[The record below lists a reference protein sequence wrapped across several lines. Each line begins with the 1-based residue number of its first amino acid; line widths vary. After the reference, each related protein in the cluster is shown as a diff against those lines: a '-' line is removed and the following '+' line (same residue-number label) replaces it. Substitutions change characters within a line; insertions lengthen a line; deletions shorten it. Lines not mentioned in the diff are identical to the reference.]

1 MVTAAESTVTTEPNT
16 HPTTARPL
24 GVLITRRRRC
34 GMTAEYHPRQFRG
47 PLFFSGIASRGSG
60 ARSSGRVGRPRL
72 GTSTRAPRSEVVHD
86 EGMSESAPHV
96 GPGRARWSSF
106 ALPGTVGTGLLVGF
120 VFSLA
125 SSPRGAHLAWLAVGV
140 IGGVFSITDLVL
152 ELRRGRFGID
162 PLALL
167 SIVGALL
174 VREYLA
180 AAIISV
186 MLASGRSLERWAT
199 HRARREL
206 QALLVRVPKTAHVLR
221 DGAVTTLPLA
231 SVAPGDLVLV
241 ESGEMVSID
250 GTIISEAASLD
261 ESALTGESL
270 PVERTLGEHV
280 RSGVL
285 NAGSPFEIRATATA
299 DESTYAGIIRLVRD
313 AESTPVPFVRLADRY
328 SQAFLVVALLVA
340 GAAWLM
346 GGPTRAVAVL
356 VVATPCPLILAVP
369 VALVSGLS
377 RAAQMGIIV
386 KSGAV
391 LEQLSHCRTLLID
404 KTGTITRGRPELNE
418 VLVAGPMPA
427 DELLRLA
434 GSLDQTSPHVLA
446 NAIVQ
451 AALSRRLE
459 LAMPA
464 SVEEVAGQ
472 GIRGDVEGRHVRVGT
487 AAWCGVSGS
496 ASWSHAARRR
506 ARLDGALTVFV
517 GVDGSAA
524 GALVF
529 DDPIRPDVV
538 RTLRSLRRRG
548 ITRIAMVTGDR
559 IEVAE
564 TVCAT
569 IGVDAV
575 LAERTPQEKLDIA
588 RDESAR
594 APTIMVGDGINDA
607 PALALA
613 DVGVAMGSRAA
624 TAASEAADA
633 ILTSDRLD
641 RLDDAV
647 SIAQRSLFIARQSM
661 ITGISLSLVA
671 MVVASIGW
679 LPAVGGALLQEV
691 IDVAVIVNSLRALR
705 PRERPVRLSPDELT
719 VTAHFR
725 AEHVNL
731 RAQIDEIRRVADE
744 LGTLSPESTIAT
756 VRAVQKMLLEE
767 ILPHEEAEESTLY
780 PVLERVM
787 GGREPLGAMSHAH
800 REIAHQ
806 IRRLGQVIDDLP
818 EHEMEDADL
827 AELRALLYGLH
838 VIVKLHTAQEEE
850 NYLYFDDRHLD
861 APTTPMTG
869 ALT

>member
-1 MVTAAESTVTTEPNT
+1 MDEP
-16 HPTTARPL
+16 
-24 GVLITRRRRC
+24 
-34 GMTAEYHPRQFRG
+34 RG
-47 PLFFSGIASRGSG
+47 
-60 ARSSGRVGRPRL
+60 
-72 GTSTRAPRSEVVHD
+72 
-86 EGMSESAPHV
+86 HV
-96 GPGRARWSSF
+96 EPGRSRWLTF
-106 ALPGTVGTGLLVGF
+106 ALPSTVAIGLLLGIVLY
-120 VFSLA
+120 LA
-125 SSPRGAHLAWLAVGV
+125 SAPGAAHVTWIAVGV
-140 IGGVFSITDLVL
+140 VGAVFSITDLVQ

-167 SIVGALL
+167 SIVGALW
-174 VREYLA
+174 VHEYLA

-186 MLASGRSLERWAT
+186 MLASGRALEQWAT

-206 QALLVRVPKTAHVLR
+206 QALLVRVPKTAHVVR
-221 DGAVTTLPLA
+221 DDNLLTVPLETIGA
-231 SVAPGDLVLV
+231 GDLILV
-241 ESGEMVSID
+241 ESGEMVPID
-250 GTIISEAASLD
+250 GTIMSESVTLD

-270 PVERTLGEHV
+270 PVERARGEHV

-285 NAGSPFEIRATATA
+285 NAGSPLKIRATASAA
-299 DESTYAGIIRLVRD
+299 DSTYAGIIRLVRD

-328 SQAFLVVALLVA
+328 SQGFLIVALLVA
-340 GAAWLM
+340 GGAWLI

-377 RAAQMGIIV
+377 RAAHSGIII

-391 LEQLSHCRTLLID
+391 LERLSHCRTLLID
-404 KTGTITRGRPELNE
+404 KTGTITRGRPELSE
-418 VLVAGPMPA
+418 VLVAGATSA
-427 DELLRLA
+427 DELLRFA

-451 AALSRRLE
+451 SALSRGLDLE
-459 LAMPA
+459 MPTV
-464 SVEEVAGQ
+464 VEEVAGH
-472 GIRGDVEGRHVRVGT
+472 GIRGDVAGRDVRVGT
-487 AAWCGVSGS
+487 ASWCGVTGS
-496 ASWSHAARRR
+496 AAWAHAARRR

-517 GVDGSAA
+517 AVEGQPA

-548 ITRIAMVTGDR
+548 IARIAMVTGDR

-588 RDESAR
+588 RDESSR

-624 TAASEAADA
+624 TAASEAADV

-641 RLDDAV
+641 RLDDAMA
-647 SIAQRSLFIARQSM
+647 IAQRSLSIARQSM
-661 ITGISLSLVA
+661 ITGISLSLAA
-671 MVVASIGW
+671 MVIATVGW
-679 LPAVGGALLQEV
+679 LPAVWGALLQEV
-691 IDVAVIVNSLRALR
+691 IDVAVIINSLRALR
-705 PRERPVRLSPDELT
+705 PQERAVRLSPDELS

-725 AEHVNL
+725 SEHVTL
-731 RAQIDEIRRVADE
+731 RARIEEIRRVADE
-744 LGTLSPESTIAT
+744 LGTLTPDAT
-756 VRAVQKMLLEE
+756 VAAVRTVHAMLVKE

-780 PVLERVM
+780 PLLERVM

-806 IRRLGQVIDDLP
+806 IRRLGQVIDDMPL
-818 EHEMEDADL
+818 HDMEEADL
-827 AELRALLYGLH
+827 AELRALLYGLY

-850 NYLYFDDRHLD
+850 NYLYFDDRRLES
-861 APTTPMTG
+861 AEPRPLSNVAT
-869 ALT
+869 

>member
-1 MVTAAESTVTTEPNT
+1 MGEP
-16 HPTTARPL
+16 
-24 GVLITRRRRC
+24 
-34 GMTAEYHPRQFRG
+34 
-47 PLFFSGIASRGSG
+47 RGSVAS
-60 ARSSGRVGRPRL
+60 ARS
-72 GTSTRAPRSEVVHD
+72 
-86 EGMSESAPHV
+86 
-96 GPGRARWSSF
+96 RWLTF
-106 ALPGTVGTGLLVGF
+106 ALPSTVAIGLLLGIVLY
-120 VFSLA
+120 VA
-125 SSPRGAHLAWLAVGV
+125 TAHEAARATWFAVGV
-140 IGGVFSITDLVL
+140 VGAIFSVTDLIQ

-167 SIVGALL
+167 SIVGAVL
-174 VREYLA
+174 VHEYLA

-186 MLASGRSLERWAT
+186 MLASGRALEQWAT
-199 HRARREL
+199 HRARRDL
-206 QALLVRVPKTAHVLR
+206 QALLVRVPKTAHEVR
-221 DGAVTTLPLA
+221 DGAVITVPLETV
-231 SVAPGDLVLV
+231 VAGDLILV
-241 ESGEMVSID
+241 ESGEMVPID
-250 GTIISEAASLD
+250 GTIMSESVALD

-270 PVERTLGEHV
+270 PVERALGEHV
-280 RSGVL
+280 RSGAL
-285 NAGSPFEIRATATA
+285 NVGAPLNIRATASAA
-299 DESTYAGIIRLVRD
+299 DSTYAGIIRLVQD

-328 SQAFLVVALLVA
+328 SQGFLVVALLVA
-340 GAAWLM
+340 GVAWLI

-377 RAAQMGIIV
+377 RAAQSGIIV

-404 KTGTITRGRPELNE
+404 KTGTITRGRPELSE
-418 VLVAGPMPA
+418 VLVATADTTP

-434 GSLDQTSPHVLA
+434 ASLDQTSPHILA

-451 AALSRRLE
+451 SALSRGLVLE
-459 LAMPA
+459 MPDA
-464 SVEEVAGQ
+464 VEEVAGS
-472 GIRGDVEGRHVRVGT
+472 GISGDVAGREVRVGT
-487 AAWCGVSGS
+487 ASWCGVAATAPWAHG
-496 ASWSHAARRR
+496 ARRR

-517 GVDGSAA
+517 GVEGDGA

-548 ITRIAMVTGDR
+548 IARIAMVTGDR

-588 RDESAR
+588 RDESSR
-594 APTIMVGDGINDA
+594 APTLMVGDGINDA

-624 TAASEAADA
+624 TAASEAADV

-641 RLDDAV
+641 RLDDAMA
-647 SIAQRSLFIARQSM
+647 IAQRSLFIARQSM

-671 MVVASIGW
+671 MVIATIGW
-679 LPAVGGALLQEV
+679 LPAVWGALLQEV
-691 IDVAVIVNSLRALR
+691 IDVAVILNSLRALR
-705 PRERPVRLSPDELT
+705 PQERAVHLSPDELR
-719 VTAHFR
+719 VTAQFR
-725 AEHVNL
+725 SEHVAL
-731 RAQIDEIRRVADE
+731 RERIEEIRHVADE
-744 LGTLSPESTIAT
+744 LGTAT
-756 VRAVQKMLLEE
+756 PAATMTAVRAVYEMLVTD

-818 EHEMEDADL
+818 RHEMQEVDL

-850 NYLYFDDRHLD
+850 NYLYFDDRRLES
-861 APTTPMTG
+861 AEPQPLAT
-869 ALT
+869 AAR

>member
-1 MVTAAESTVTTEPNT
+1 MP
-16 HPTTARPL
+16 
-24 GVLITRRRRC
+24 
-34 GMTAEYHPRQFRG
+34 
-47 PLFFSGIASRGSG
+47 
-60 ARSSGRVGRPRL
+60 
-72 GTSTRAPRSEVVHD
+72 
-86 EGMSESAPHV
+86 SAV
-96 GPGRARWSSF
+96 AI
-106 ALPGTVGTGLLVGF
+106 GLLIGIVLY
-120 VFSLA
+120 VA
-125 SSPRGAHLAWLAVGV
+125 AAHGAARTTWFTVGV
-140 IGGVFSITDLVL
+140 IGAVFSVTDLVQ

-167 SIVGALL
+167 SIVGATL
-174 VREYLA
+174 VHEYLA

-186 MLASGRSLERWAT
+186 MLASGRALEQWAT

-221 DGAVTTLPLA
+221 DDAVSTVPLETVGA
-231 SVAPGDLVLV
+231 GDLILV
-241 ESGEMVSID
+241 ESGEMVPID
-250 GTIISEAASLD
+250 GTIMSPSVALD

-270 PVERTLGEHV
+270 PVERALGDHV
-280 RSGVL
+280 RSGAL
-285 NAGSPFEIRATATA
+285 NVGSPLQIRATASA
-299 DESTYAGIIRLVRD
+299 AESTYAGIIRLVRD

-328 SQAFLVVALLVA
+328 SQGFLVVALIVA
-340 GAAWLM
+340 GVAWLV

-377 RAAQMGIIV
+377 RAAQSGIIV

-404 KTGTITRGRPELNE
+404 KTGTITRGRPELSE
-418 VLVAGPMPA
+418 VIVAPSATTA

-434 GSLDQTSPHVLA
+434 GSLDQTSPHILA

-451 AALSRRLE
+451 SALSRGLE
-459 LAMPA
+459 LAMPTG
-464 SVEEVAGQ
+464 VREVAGS
-472 GIRGDVEGRHVRVGT
+472 GISGDVGARHVRVGT
-487 AAWCGVSGS
+487 ATWCGVEGS
-496 ASWSHAARRR
+496 AAWAHGARRR

-517 GVDGSAA
+517 GVDARPA

-548 ITRIAMVTGDR
+548 IARIAMVTGDR

-588 RDESAR
+588 RDESSR
-594 APTIMVGDGINDA
+594 APTVMVGDGINDA

-613 DVGVAMGSRAA
+613 NVGVAMGSRAA
-624 TAASEAADA
+624 SAASEAADV

-641 RLDDAV
+641 RLDDAMA
-647 SIAQRSLFIARQSM
+647 IAQRSLVIARQSM
-661 ITGISLSLVA
+661 ITGISLSLSA
-671 MVVASIGW
+671 MVIAAIGW
-679 LPAVGGALLQEV
+679 LPAVWGALLQEV

-705 PRERPVRLSPDELT
+705 PQERAVRLSPDELL
-719 VTAHFR
+719 VTAQFR
-725 AEHVNL
+725 HEHVAM
-731 RAQIDEIRRVADE
+731 RARIEEIRHVADE
-744 LGTLSPESTIAT
+744 LGSLSPAATLSA
-756 VRAVQKMLLEE
+756 VRAVHTMLVKE

-806 IRRLGQVIDDLP
+806 IRRLGQVIDDMPL
-818 EHEMEDADL
+818 HEMQEADL

-850 NYLYFDDRHLD
+850 NYLYFDDRRLEIAD
-861 APTTPMTG
+861 PRSMSVAG
-869 ALT
+869 R

>member
-1 MVTAAESTVTTEPNT
+1 MSEPGG
-16 HPTTARPL
+16 H
-24 GVLITRRRRC
+24 V
-34 GMTAEYHPRQFRG
+34 E
-47 PLFFSGIASRGSG
+47 
-60 ARSSGRVGRPRL
+60 SGRSRWMTLALPAAVAL
-72 GTSTRAPRSEVVHD
+72 GLFL
-86 EGMSESAPHV
+86 G
-96 GPGRARWSSF
+96 F
-106 ALPGTVGTGLLVGF
+106 ALWVASAHDAAYVTWFAVAVVG
-120 VFSLA
+120 A
-125 SSPRGAHLAWLAVGV
+125 
-140 IGGVFSITDLVL
+140 IFSITDLVQ

-167 SIVGALL
+167 SIVGAVL
-174 VREYLA
+174 VHEYLA

-186 MLASGRSLERWAT
+186 MLASGRALEQWAT

-206 QALLVRVPKTAHVLR
+206 QALLVRVPKTAHVVR
-221 DGAVTTLPLA
+221 E
-231 SVAPGDLVLV
+231 GDLLTVPLDTIRAGDLILV
-241 ESGEMVSID
+241 EAGEMVPID
-250 GTIISEAASLD
+250 GTIMSTVATLD

-270 PVERTLGEHV
+270 LVERALGEHV

-285 NAGSPFEIRATATA
+285 NAGSPLEIRATASAA
-299 DESTYAGIIRLVRD
+299 DSTYAGIIRLVQD

-328 SQAFLVVALLVA
+328 SQGFLVVALVIA
-340 GAAWLM
+340 SAAWII

-377 RAAQMGIIV
+377 RAAHSGIIV

-404 KTGTITRGRPELNE
+404 KTGTITRGRPELTE
-418 VLVAGPMPA
+418 VLVASDATSA

-451 AALSRRLE
+451 SALSRGLALE
-459 LAMPA
+459 MPT
-464 SVEEVAGQ
+464 SIEEVAGH
-472 GIRGDVEGRHVRVGT
+472 GISGDVAGQRVKVGT
-487 AAWCGVSGS
+487 ASWCGVASS
-496 ASWSHAARRR
+496 AAWAHGARRR

-517 GVDGSAA
+517 SARDRPV

-529 DDPIRPDVV
+529 DDPVRPDVV

-548 ITRIAMVTGDR
+548 IDRIAMVTGDR

-588 RDESAR
+588 RDESSR
-594 APTIMVGDGINDA
+594 APTVMVGDGINDA

-624 TAASEAADA
+624 TAASEAADV

-641 RLDDAV
+641 RLDDAMA
-647 SIAQRSLFIARQSM
+647 IAQRSLSIARQSM
-661 ITGISLSLVA
+661 VTGISLSLAA
-671 MVVASIGW
+671 MVIATIGW
-679 LPAVGGALLQEV
+679 LPAVWGALLQEV

-705 PRERPVRLSPDELT
+705 PQERAVRLTPDELT

-725 AEHVNL
+725 TEHVTL
-731 RAQIDEIRRVADE
+731 RSRIEEIRRVADE
-744 LGTLSPESTIAT
+744 LGSLTPEAT
-756 VRAVQKMLLEE
+756 MAAVRAVHEMLVKE

-806 IRRLGQVIDDLP
+806 IRRLGQVIDDTSP
-818 EHEMEDADL
+818 HDMQEADL

-850 NYLYFDDRHLD
+850 NYLYFDDRHLE
-861 APTTPMTG
+861 PPEPRP
-869 ALT
+869 LTEAAT